1 MGGVKTESGEF
12 PWQVA
17 ILFYGESL
25 DRQGCGGT
33 LVGTKYVITAA
44 HCTDGMSASN
54 LKVQIGDTSFDEEFE
69 ALSYIRPVK
78 SIKQHSD
85 YNGGT
90 LENDISVL
98 ELDGDVPLDVHP
110 NIKPACLPHA
120 GALFPG
126 EGIGRVVAI
135 GDIF

>member
-1 MGGVKTESGEF
+1 M
-12 PWQVA
+12 
-17 ILFYGESL
+17 LFYGDTL

-44 HCTDGMSASN
+44 HCTDGMSAAN
-54 LKVQIGDTSFDEEFE
+54 LKLQIGDTSFDTEHEVMSF
-69 ALSYIRPVK
+69 IRPVK
-78 SIKQHSD
+78 SIKQHPG
-85 YNGGT
+85 YNSGT

-98 ELDGDVPLDVHP
+98 EIDGDVPLDVQP

-126 EGIGRVVAI
+126 EAI
-135 GDIF
+135 GIIPIF